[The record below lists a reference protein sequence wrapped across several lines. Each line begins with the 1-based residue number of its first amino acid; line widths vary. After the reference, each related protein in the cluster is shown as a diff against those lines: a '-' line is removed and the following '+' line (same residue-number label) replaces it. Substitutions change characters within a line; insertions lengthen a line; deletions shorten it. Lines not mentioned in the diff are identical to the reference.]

1 MGGGP
6 SKELLAEN
14 EKLKSK
20 INSLEREIG
29 PSKELRKENEK
40 LKQQVSAL
48 ERAIGQVNQ
57 QMDRLRG
64 ELSRDRKTY
73 DDVREFVTLW
83 RTARPRGI
91 VFKEVTA
98 IIGPKGSGK
107 STYLWM
113 KIPGFPKPERAY
125 GNGTNNLQIL
135 QEHGFM
141 DTIGINFEIMS
152 LVRLLVLF
160 LIHDAVPMNAIFCEN
175 DRIERTLA
183 ILTHLGITKYY
194 VLAMNVKYIHRYS
207 NSTMSYAFNP
217 DINAIAFDED
227 GYDAWHTRNNN
238 CRRCDAETR
247 IPINPLMNTFQ
258 DTLQLLFPLGRVDMV
273 PYEAFVSTCKWDES
287 KKTARELAY
296 MVCRELKAFYEVY
309 AGREVAFMDQI

>member
-160 LIHDAVPMNAIFCEN
+160 LIHDAVPMNAIFCQN
-175 DRIERTLA
+175 DRIERTIAVLN
-183 ILTHLGITKYY
+183 HMCITKYY
-194 VLAMNVKYIHRYS
+194 ALVMKVDYLHEYYASYS
-207 NSTMSYAFNP
+207 SYFFNP
-217 DINAIAFDED
+217 DINAAFKED
-227 GYDAWHTRNNN
+227 AYAAWHNRNNN
-238 CRRCDAETR
+238 CRRCNAQTPV
-247 IPINPLMNTFQ
+247 PITPPLNTFEEA
-258 DTLQLLFPLGRVDMV
+258 LKLLFPLNQVDMV
-273 PYEAFVSTCKWDES
+273 PYETFMSDKPGDQS
-287 KKTARELAY
+287 KKAARDFTY
-296 MVCRELKAFYEVY
+296 MLCRELKSFYEVY
-309 AGREVAFMDQI
+309 LENEVAFMDQV

>member
-160 LIHDAVPMNAIFCEN
+160 LIHDAVPMNAIFCHN
-175 DRIERTLA
+175 DRIERTIA
-183 ILTHLGITKYY
+183 ILTHMNITKYY
-194 VLAMNVKYIHRYS
+194 VLAMDVKYLHKYFS
-207 NSTMSYAFNP
+207 SYTSYFFNP
-217 DINAIAFDED
+217 NINAAFDEEA
-227 GYDAWHTRNNN
+227 YAAWHSRNNN

-247 IPINPLMNTFQ
+247 VPINPLLNTFEEA
-258 DTLQLLFPLGRVDMV
+258 LEFIFPLGRVNMV
-273 PYEAFVSTCKWDES
+273 SYEYFMSTLPADQS
-287 KKTARELAY
+287 QKTARDFAY